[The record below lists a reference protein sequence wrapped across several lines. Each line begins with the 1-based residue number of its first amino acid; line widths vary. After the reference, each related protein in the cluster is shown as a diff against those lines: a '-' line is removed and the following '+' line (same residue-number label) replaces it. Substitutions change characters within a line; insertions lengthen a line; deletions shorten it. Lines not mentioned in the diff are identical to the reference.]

1 MDILIK
7 DVSLLTPGQ
16 QNGVEY
22 IERCDIGICNDKII
36 FIKAKNDAQTGL
48 GKGAL
53 PEASND
59 SLKSENLKHFN
70 PDIIIDGKNKLAVPG
85 LVNAHTHSAMTIL
98 RNYADD
104 LPLKQ
109 WLFEKIL
116 PVENLLSD
124 EDIYWG
130 AKLAIAE
137 MIMSGTTCFAD
148 MYMFMDMVAQA
159 VAESGIKA
167 NLCRNP
173 LKNPG
178 NSVPLEHF
186 GDTRYFEFYWKWNG
200 QAGGRI
206 KVFVEVHSTYLYDEP
221 SLREASELARNFSTG
236 IHIHLLETKDEIL
249 QSYEQYRKNPVDV
262 CIETGIF
269 SVPVIAAHC
278 VHLSDEDIDKISRF
292 NIAVAHNPTSNLK
305 LASGIA
311 RINDIMKKGI
321 NVCLGTDG
329 TASNNNLNMFEEMHI
344 ASLIHKGVN
353 QDAECVNAET
363 VFRMATI
370 NGSKALGFDDA
381 GALEEGKKADVV
393 LLNKTGLH
401 LRPFNN
407 PLSAVAY
414 SFQAS
419 DADTVIV
426 DGQILMQNREIK
438 TIDVERTLYEVEK
451 TAKKIGANYGN

>member
-1 MDILIK
+1 MNILIR
-7 DVSLLTPGQ
+7 DVSLLTPREGC
-16 QNGVEY
+16 GVEY
-22 IERCDIGICNDKII
+22 FERCDIGMHDDRIS
-36 FIKAKNDAQTGL
+36 FIKIKDDAGQETRESAEL
-48 GKGAL
+48 GQFDRRY
-53 PEASND
+53 NMD
-59 SLKSENLKHFN
+59 F
-70 PDIIIDGKNKLAVPG
+70 IIDGRNKLAIPG

-104 LPLKQ
+104 LPLKE
-109 WLFEKIL
+109 WLFDKIL
-116 PVENLLSD
+116 PIENLLSD

-178 NSVPLEHF
+178 NTVPVEHL

-200 QAGGRI
+200 QANGRI
-206 KVFVEVHSTYLYDEP
+206 KVFVEVHSTYLYDER

-236 IHIHLLETKDEIL
+236 IHIHLLETRDEIM
-249 QSYEQYRKNPVDV
+249 QSYEQYGKNPVDV
-262 CIETGIF
+262 CLETGIF
-269 SVPVIAAHC
+269 TVPVIAAHC
-278 VHLSDEDIDKISRF
+278 VHLSDSDIEKIARC
-292 NIAVAHNPTSNLK
+292 NVAVAHNPTSNLK

-344 ASLIHKGVN
+344 ASLIHKGASM
-353 QDAECVNAET
+353 DPLAVNAEA
-363 VFRMATI
+363 VFRMATT
-370 NGSKALGFDDA
+370 NGSKALGFDEA
-381 GALEEGKKADVV
+381 GILGKGKKADIV
-393 LLNKTGLH
+393 LLDKTGLH

-407 PLSAVAY
+407 PLSALAY
-414 SFQAS
+414 SYQAS
-419 DADTVIV
+419 DVETVIV

-438 TIDVERTLYEVEK
+438 TIDVERTVYEVEK